1 MNRLGAGIQQRLVM
15 RGERGHAPARRAQ
28 GLDLQAQILLF
39 CRNACVPD

>member
-1 MNRLGAGIQQRLVM
+1 M
-15 RGERGHAPARRAQ
+15 RGPSSSHAPARRAQ